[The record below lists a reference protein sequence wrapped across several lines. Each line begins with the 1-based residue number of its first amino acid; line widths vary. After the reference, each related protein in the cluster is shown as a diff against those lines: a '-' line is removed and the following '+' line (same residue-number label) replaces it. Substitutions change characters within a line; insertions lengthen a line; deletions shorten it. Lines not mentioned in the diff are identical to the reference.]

1 MSKSVTGARNR
12 RHPVLGSSHRM
23 PCGRR
28 PGAED
33 CGASESYPA
42 PVVNLQHFLTT
53 GTGTRLTIRL
63 SRLLPRRLGHRLIRI
78 VTHFIARRDSHM
90 TRIVRSNL
98 SVVLDTKPDDHRLD
112 ALVSEVLFQSASGT
126 FDFFR
131 ALGAPAH
138 ENRRLVDMSQGIWD
152 VLDPASRNGRG
163 LLVVA
168 PHLGTQ
174 DLGGIG
180 FAAGSA
186 SYEVQVLSY
195 ALPPSGYELVNDLRS
210 TEGLILTPSS
220 GDALRQA
227 AERLRAGG
235 IVFTS
240 LDRPPPRGRRAQTA
254 DFFGKPARLWDGFAR
269 LAASTDSLLQII
281 WVERLPDRRYRL
293 NLVRQ
298 LDPRTMDGANPA
310 ESLWK
315 ATLKEA
321 EAMIREHPD
330 QWLMFFSVWPE
341 TSQ

>member
-1 MSKSVTGARNR
+1 VQRA
-12 RHPVLGSSHRM
+12 
-23 PCGRR
+23 C
-28 PGAED
+28 
-33 CGASESYPA
+33 SYPA
-42 PVVNLQHFLTT
+42 FVVNLQHFLTT

-63 SRLLPRRLGHRLIRI
+63 SRLLPRRLGHSVIRI
-78 VTHFIARRDSHM
+78 VTRIVARRDSQM
-90 TRIVRSNL
+90 TRTVRSNL
-98 SVVLDTKPDDHRLD
+98 SVVLDTTPDDHRLD
-112 ALVSEVLFQSASGT
+112 TMVPEVLYQSASGT

-131 ALGAPAH
+131 ALGASQE

-152 VLDPASRNGRG
+152 VLDPAWRQGRG

-180 FAAGSA
+180 FAAGST

-227 AERLRAGG
+227 AERLRSGG

-240 LDRPPPRGRRAQTA
+240 LDRPPPRGKRSQTT

-281 WVERLPDRRYRL
+281 WVERLPDKRYRL
-293 NLVRQ
+293 NLVQQ

-310 ESLWK
+310 ASLWK

-321 EAMIREHPD
+321 ETIIREHPD

-341 TSQ
+341 NPQ